1 MILGLIFFIAILIF
15 GISLVNGKDSE
26 ANGQTLGAI
35 VLFFV
40 VGLILAIIMNALLD
54 GCTK

>member
-1 MILGLIFFIAILIF
+1 MILGLIFFIAILIV

-26 ANGQTLGAI
+26 ANGQALGAI